1 MTKSRLHT
9 TPNQKA
15 QIVTLRS
22 AGYSISTIADR
33 VGVSVS
39 TVKRVSHST
48 PKGTVKQELID
59 EAKKELLTSLLDDTV
74 KSQLAALVVDDIS
87 IAHRIRSNIVS
98 TLEHI
103 ENQKPSGLAEAGQT
117 MRALSSAATGLKLTG
132 DALRQSLGVTQRGLH
147 ESNTDDLPEL
157 IIQDM
162 TGEDLHKIR
171 SRAELLSLGI
181 DDGLGGILPD
191 ENDIIVEG
199 IDEPEAA

>member
-1 MTKSRLHT
+1 MTMAAKHI
-9 TPNQKA
+9 PPEMKA
-15 QIVTLRS
+15 KIIALRQ
-22 AGYSISTIADR
+22 AGFSLASIADQTDT
-33 VGVSVS
+33 SIS
-39 TVKRVSHST
+39 TVKRHVSAT
-48 PKGTVKQELID
+48 RKGSVKQELID
-59 EAKKELLTSLLDDTV
+59 EARKELLSTLTDDAV
-74 KSQLAALVVDDIS
+74 KAQLAALVVDDIS

-162 TGEDLHKIR
+162 TGEDIAKIR

-199 IDEPEAA
+199 FDEPEAA